1 MYRAHTVSVG
11 IAVEPAKV
19 YAFTADPA
27 NLPLWAPGFVK
38 SIEQRGAS
46 WIAQTSLGEVAFRF
60 APSNDLGVLDHD
72 VELPEG
78 TFHNP
83 MRVIPNG
90 AGSEVLF
97 TLLQLPGV
105 SDQQFQQDMDTVR
118 ADLNKL
124 RTLLQHGHGENTRA

>member
-11 IAVEPAKV
+11 ISASPKTV
-19 YAFTADPA
+19 YDYASDPS
-27 NLPLWAPGFVK
+27 NLPVWAPGFIK
-38 SIEQRGAS
+38 SIEKQS
-46 WIAQTSLGEVAFRF
+46 SDWIAQTSLGEIRLRF
-60 APSNDLGVLDHD
+60 AAPNDLGVLDHD
-72 VELPEG
+72 VDLPSG

-90 AGSEVLF
+90 EGSEVLF

-124 RTLLQHGHGENTRA
+124 RTVLEHQSGGTT